1 MPPYLSHILQLLD
14 LVCFLVLK
22 CRYRDRILA
31 LAQYSTKHIK
41 KEAFLLAFKKA
52 FNKAFLAD
60 NICASFRAAGLVLL
74 NLEVVL
80 LKLDV
85 VLRTPTPLALQ
96 DTL

>member
-1 MPPYLSHILQLLD
+1 MLHILQLLN

-22 CRYRDRILA
+22 RRYKDRILA

-41 KEAFLLAFKKA
+41 KEAFLPAFKKA

-60 NICASFRAAGLVLL
+60 NICASFKTASLVLL
-74 NLEVVL
+74 NLELVL
-80 LKLDV
+80 LKLNV
-85 VLRTPTPLALQ
+85 VLCTPTPLALQ